1 MEVDR
6 AEAVVKAYDIAK
18 KLGLAIQLPPE
29 GNIDYP
35 YPTGQKR
42 SDHAPFNDI
51 GIPYIYFEANNWENG
66 SPIETEKH
74 GLIMHTDKDD
84 LDFIENEYGE
94 RAKNTLTDYSTLLYS
109 LLQENDWDQEYQ

>member
-1 MEVDR
+1 MTLQKSWIGNTITARGEYRLSIPDR
-6 AEAVVKAYDIAK
+6 
-18 KLGLAIQLPPE
+18 
-29 GNIDYP
+29 
-35 YPTGQKR
+35 QKR

-109 LLQENDWDQEYQ
+109 LLQENDWEQEYK

>member
-1 MEVDR
+1 M
-6 AEAVVKAYDIAK
+6 
-18 KLGLAIQLPPE
+18 AIQLPPE

-35 YPTGQKR
+35 YPTGQKI

-109 LLQENDWDQEYQ
+109 LLQENDWEQEYK